1 MVNYSDIFGNNS
13 GNNKCYS
20 NKNLRMNNVS

>member
-13 GNNKCYS
+13 GNNKGYS